1 MISGSI
7 KRSFVPYRSICGR
20 ATGLRIAI
28 ALLGLTLGIES
39 ASAGM
44 SAENVVVVVNAG
56 SHDSRTIANHY
67 VDLRNIPSGN
77 VVFLREVPSELTISL
92 DQFKSRILL
101 PLLSELNRRQ
111 LVSQARVIAYSAGF
125 PTSVDISAHTA
136 RLTDPNQKKYQLS
149 TASLTGL
156 TFYYQF
162 LLADNEKYLDWGS
175 NLYARGP
182 FERHF
187 ANPYLRPEPRERFD
201 EAIAARDAGDFETA
215 ARIFRELFEQ
225 SRTIAPLGI
234 LAAEAQAKM
243 ANMVE
248 AEALLEQSIE
258 SGWPSRTY
266 LEQSE
271 LLSPLLQSPT
281 VAKLVK
287 TLPNYPAVVQ
297 EPVDFHSKVGWT
309 ASGWPAE
316 SLQSGVPY
324 LLSCMLSVVH
334 PRGSSLEQAT
344 QVLQNAAKSDAT
356 FPEASFWFTYT
367 RDARTEPRFPQL
379 GNALLWLKKAG
390 HDAEIIH
397 SAMPVSKSGPC
408 VGLMLGT
415 ADMPLGDRRW
425 HFVPGAIA
433 ENLTSLSARFDTA
446 SQTKITE
453 LLHAGAAMTC
463 GPVFEPYNL
472 PFKFPSPIMY
482 GYYGSGVSAIEA
494 YYLSV
499 TCPYQLLIVGD
510 PLAQPY
516 ANTPTDWM
524 GIKVDRSDS
533 DQHRVEFLRQS
544 LSLGKQAAETALI
557 EIYWEGKLVRV
568 TPAAKRIEM
577 GLPQDVAGSLEVRT
591 VLIAGGPIR
600 PRVSHAEWLSIGD
613 DSLVPVVEANSEAQ
627 TIAIRCGGATQID
640 LMHHGELVHS
650 VQGEGAE
657 FSLDRQALGDG
668 PLRLRPVA
676 VVEGRRISGRAIR
689 VSDGG

>member
-1 MISGSI
+1 M
-7 KRSFVPYRSICGR
+7 
-20 ATGLRIAI
+20 I

-39 ASAGM
+39 ASAGL
-44 SAENVVVVVNAG
+44 SPENVVVVVNA
-56 SHDSRTIANHY
+56 SSTDSRTIANHY
-67 VDLRNIPSGN
+67 VALRNIPSVN
-77 VVFLREVPSELTISL
+77 VVFLREVPDELTISL
-92 DQFKSRILL
+92 DEFKSRILL

-111 LVSQARVIAYSAGF
+111 LASQARVIAYSAGF
-125 PTSVDISAHTA
+125 PTSVDITTHTA

-187 ANPYLRPEPRERFD
+187 ANPYLKTESRERFD
-201 EAIAARDAGDFETA
+201 EAIAARDSGDFETA
-215 ARIFRELFEQ
+215 AKIFGELFEQ
-225 SRTIAPLGI
+225 SPTIAPLGI

-243 ANMVE
+243 ADTVK
-248 AEALLEQSIE
+248 AEGLLQKAIE
-258 SGWPSRTY
+258 SGWSSREY
-266 LEQSE
+266 LEE
-271 LLSPLLQSPT
+271 NEWLSPLLQS
-281 VAKLVK
+281 ASLAQLAK
-287 TLPNYPAVVQ
+287 TLTDYPSVVQ
-297 EPVDFHSKVGWT
+297 EPVNFHSKVGWT

-334 PRGSSLEQAT
+334 PRGSSLDQAT
-344 QVLQNAAKSDAT
+344 EVLQNAAKSDAT
-356 FPEASFWFTYT
+356 FPEAAFWFTYT

-379 GNALLWLKKAG
+379 ANALLWLKKSG

-415 ADMPLGDRRW
+415 ANMPLDDRRW

-433 ENLTSLSARFDTA
+433 ENLTSLSARFDTGA
-446 SQTKITE
+446 QTKITE

-472 PFKFPSPIMY
+472 PVKFPSAIMY
-482 GYYGSGVSAIEA
+482 GYYGSGVTAIEA

-499 TCPYQLLIVGD
+499 TCPYQLLMVGD

-516 ANTPTDWM
+516 AQTPTDWV
-524 GIKVDRSDS
+524 GIKADRSDS
-533 DQHRVEFLRQS
+533 NQHRVEFSRQV
-544 LSLGKQAAETALI
+544 LPLGEQTAETRLI
-557 EIYWEGKLVRV
+557 EIYFEGKLVRI

-577 GLPQDVAGSLEVRT
+577 GLPGDVAGSLEVRS

-600 PRVSHAEWLSIGD
+600 PRISHADWLSIGD
-613 DSLVPVVEANSEAQ
+613 DASVPVVEANPESQ
-627 TIAIRCGGATQID
+627 TITVRCGGATKID
-640 LMHHGELVHS
+640 LMHHGELIRS
-650 VQGEGAE
+650 VQGERAE
-657 FSLDRQALGDG
+657 IPLNRRELGSG
-668 PLRLRPVA
+668 PLRVRPIA
-676 VVEGRRISGRAIR
+676 VVEGRRIPGRAIS
-689 VSDGG
+689 VSDGGGQ